1 MRSSERKE
9 TVCRRIEER
18 LDLPTGVLS
27 TAPRMELFGNRRVVI
42 EGCESI
48 LEYDEDR
55 IRLRTAAGVVR
66 FTGCELCMTC
76 RTPEHAV
83 ITGRLVSV
91 EFL

>member
-1 MRSSERKE
+1 MNKE
-9 TVCRRIEER
+9 SVCRRVEHR
-18 LDLPTGVLS
+18 LDLPMGVLS
-27 TAPRMELFGNRRVVI
+27 TAPRIELSGNRRAVV
-42 EGCESI
+42 EGCQSI

-55 IRLRTAAGVVR
+55 IRLRTAMGVVR
-66 FTGCELCMTC
+66 FLGRDLRMVC